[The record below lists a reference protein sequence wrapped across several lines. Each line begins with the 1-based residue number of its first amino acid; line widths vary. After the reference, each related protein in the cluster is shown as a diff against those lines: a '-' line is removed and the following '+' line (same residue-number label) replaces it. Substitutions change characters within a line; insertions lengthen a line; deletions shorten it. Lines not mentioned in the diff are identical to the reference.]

1 MKKIEK
7 LRLEAEAIF
16 HEDFE
21 VSRSETF
28 VFTKESPHIYIEPV
42 DDDDFIISH
51 ENHSGKF
58 YAKSVK
64 ESRRV
69 LLEQLGYRLKTVQN
83 DIERLQ

>member
-7 LRLEAEAIF
+7 LRLEAESVF

-21 VSRSETF
+21 VSQSGSF
-28 VFTKESPHIYIEPV
+28 VFTKESPHIYIEPL
-42 DDDDFIISH
+42 DDGEVIISH

-58 YAKSVK
+58 YAKSTI

-83 DIERLQ
+83 DIARIQ